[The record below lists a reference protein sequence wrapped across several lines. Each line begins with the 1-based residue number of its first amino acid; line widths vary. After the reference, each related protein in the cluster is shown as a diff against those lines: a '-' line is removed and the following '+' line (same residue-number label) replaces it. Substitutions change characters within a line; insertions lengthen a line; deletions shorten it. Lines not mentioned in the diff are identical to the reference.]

1 VRTDPEE
8 GAVRGIL
15 KILTLLSLLASIGTF
30 IITAVPLF
38 NGQYSTFEH
47 TSVQHLVFNQTDMRK
62 DSVDFSRDSAAKY
75 CIVVMAVCGAGLA
88 VSRIFR

>member
-1 VRTDPEE
+1 MRTDPEE
-8 GAVRGIL
+8 GAVRGIF

-38 NGQYSTFEH
+38 NGKYSTFEH
-47 TSVQHLVFNQTDMRK
+47 TSVQRLVFNQTGRRK
-62 DSVDFSRDSAAKY
+62 DSEDFSRSSAAKY

-88 VSRIFR
+88 LSRIIR